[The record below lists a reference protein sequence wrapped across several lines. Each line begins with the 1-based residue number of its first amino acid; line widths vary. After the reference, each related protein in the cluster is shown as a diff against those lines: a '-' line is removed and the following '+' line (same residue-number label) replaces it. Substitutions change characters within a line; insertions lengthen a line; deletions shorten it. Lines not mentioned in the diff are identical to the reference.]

1 VEQSGGRLTVETPRK
16 SSSRTSNETVYPD
29 RPGNLGTIVM
39 NHFLLAGL
47 FAAFVST
54 SAPAQPNPLDQTPS
68 PTIVYC
74 DLVTVG
80 DAPAHLGQLQVPLT

>member
-1 VEQSGGRLTVETPRK
+1 
-16 SSSRTSNETVYPD
+16 
-29 RPGNLGTIVM
+29 M
-39 NHFLLAGL
+39 NPILFAGL

-54 SAPAQPNPLDQTPS
+54 AAFAQPSPLDQTPS

-80 DAPAHLGQLQVPLT
+80 GAPAGLGSFQATPIQ